1 MERNPLV
8 RVSGST
14 EFRIAYEVALHLRI
28 LPRFSDDGVPEG
40 TVDRPLSVEPVALEP
55 SAIRPVVEQIEVI
68 DEEDEMEI
76 LLDGLP

>member
-1 MERNPLV
+1 MEGSPIV

-40 TVDRPLSVEPVALEP
+40 TVDRPLSTGLVALEP
-55 SAIRPVVEQIEVI
+55 SAIEPAVEHIEIV
-68 DEEDEMEI
+68 DEEDEIEI
-76 LLDGLP
+76 VLDGVM